1 MKKKLVSVLLVSAM
15 AATMLAGCG
24 DTDTPNGDG
33 TTSNGGDVST
43 PSGDDGSADAGDG
56 SVYLLNFK
64 PESDGAWQELAKT
77 YTDQTGV
84 EVSVLTAAE
93 GQYETTLKA
102 ELAKADAPTIF
113 NIGNSAAAETYAN
126 YLYDLSDS
134 SLYDHLTDKSLALT
148 QDGKVVAIANCYE
161 CYGIIYNKTILQNY
175 IDNYEGAVISSIDE
189 INNFETLN
197 KVAQDINDNVDAIN
211 EACGT
216 ELTEAFA
223 SSGLDGGSS
232 WRFSGHLAG
241 VALYYEFKDAGCD
254 LIAGQSTVTGA
265 YLDNFKNVWDMYT
278 NTSAA
283 DKATLDSGAYQ
294 AQQEF
299 GMGEAVFYQ
308 NGDWEYAAL
317 TSGQDESGYVTTAD
331 DVSMMPI
338 YFGVDDEHEG
348 LAVGTENHW
357 AVNSQASEADIQA
370 TLTFLDWV
378 ITSDEGRLA
387 ISQDMGLTAPFDTF
401 TGDFASKNGFAA
413 MANEYA
419 VKGCTSVAWSFN
431 ATPSVDNW
439 RADFV
444 APLTEYTERGGSWD
458 DVETAF
464 VDQWAYYWEQE
475 HAE

>member
-299 GMGEAVFYQ
+299 GMGEAVFYL
-308 NGDWEYAAL
+308 NGDWEYAA
-317 TSGQDESGYVTTAD
+317 
-331 DVSMMPI
+331 
-338 YFGVDDEHEG
+338 
-348 LAVGTENHW
+348 
-357 AVNSQASEADIQA
+357 
-370 TLTFLDWV
+370 
-378 ITSDEGRLA
+378 
-387 ISQDMGLTAPFDTF
+387 
-401 TGDFASKNGFAA
+401 
-413 MANEYA
+413 
-419 VKGCTSVAWSFN
+419 
-431 ATPSVDNW
+431 
-439 RADFV
+439 
-444 APLTEYTERGGSWD
+444 
-458 DVETAF
+458 
-464 VDQWAYYWEQE
+464 
-475 HAE
+475 